1 MDRYMVILLET
12 LQEIRHKAITAK
24 EKHSCLIKNL
34 SSMSVT
40 THFITLLP
48 IKNYHINAK
57 EGMQIEEFQ
66 HVNAKE
72 EKKRST
78 DMKINYLHSFNSVKG
93 WFMQITVISM
103 KSQSMANKVYC
114 VVIQAIFTV
123 QL

>member
-1 MDRYMVILLET
+1 
-12 LQEIRHKAITAK
+12 
-24 EKHSCLIKNL
+24 
-34 SSMSVT
+34 MSVK

-57 EGMQIEEFQ
+57 EGMQIEELQ

-103 KSQSMANKVYC
+103 KSQRMANKVYC